1 LKENAMLA
9 SFVAI
14 FRKEFLHLFR
24 DRGTFRLI
32 FFIPAMQLCL
42 FGFIDQTVRD
52 VPTAVVDQDRTV
64 ESRLLID
71 KMQASKTFKVT
82 VLTAS
87 PEEARAQ
94 VREGKV
100 RVAVVIPPRF
110 HDQRARRDVA
120 QILVLIDGS
129 DSTVSSQA
137 LASINGLVAQENLAR
152 AEAVGS
158 SLAAQPIILFNPA
171 GRTANYIIPGL
182 IAVLLMMVAVVLT
195 SASIVRERER
205 GTLEQLLVTPIHPVG
220 LVMGKLFPYLVFGL
234 IETGVVLFLMRFAFQ
249 VPIRGNL
256 IFLFAM
262 ALLYL
267 FPLLALGVLISTRA
281 QTQMESFQMAQSL
294 LLPAIFLSGYIFPF
308 EGLPIVLKGIGL
320 VFPTTYM
327 IRLMRGI
334 ILRDASPLELWPNIA
349 ALAVMG
355 VVLVF
360 VAAKSIHKVAQ

>member
-1 LKENAMLA
+1 MWS

-24 DRGTFRLI
+24 DRGTLRLI
-32 FFIPAMQLCL
+32 FLIPAMQLL
-42 FGFIDQTVRD
+42 MFGFIDQTVHD

-64 ESRLLID
+64 ESRQLID
-71 KMQASKTFKVT
+71 GMRASKTFKVT
-82 VLTAS
+82 LLTAS

-100 RVAVVIPPRF
+100 RVAVLIPPRF
-110 HDQRARRDVA
+110 HDQRARRDEA

-152 AEAVGS
+152 AENVGS

-182 IAVLLMMVAVVLT
+182 IAVLLMMVAVVVT
-195 SASIVRERER
+195 SGSIVRERER
-205 GTLEQLLVTPIHPVG
+205 GTFEQLLVTPIDPVG
-220 LVMGKLFPYLVFGL
+220 LVLGKLFPYLVFGL
-234 IETGVVLFLMRFAFQ
+234 IETGLVLALMRFAFQ
-249 VPIRGNL
+249 VPIRGSL
-256 IFLFAM
+256 IFVFAM

-267 FPLLALGVLISTRA
+267 FPLLALGMLISTRA
-281 QTQMESFQMAQSL
+281 QTQMESQQLAQSL
-294 LLPAIFLSGYIFPF
+294 LLPAIFLSGYIFPY
-308 EGLPIVLKGIGL
+308 EGLPLVLKALGAI
-320 VFPTTYM
+320 FPTTYM

-334 ILRDASPLELWPNIA
+334 ILRDASPLELWPNIVI
-349 ALAVMG
+349 LAVMS
-355 VVLVF
+355 VVLI
-360 VAAKSIHKVAQ
+360 AAASKSIHKVAR